1 MNKYIVWIEDATVGG
16 IEEAAVANPDVQ
28 NVYFVDHT
36 IGIMWKKMS
45 AGKWYYSRNDSSRF
59 HLTANEL

>member
-36 IGIMWKKMS
+36 IGIMWKKCQQESGTTVGMTQV
-45 AGKWYYSRNDSSRF
+45 DF
-59 HLTANEL
+59 I